1 MKLVYCLAATYN
13 SGGMERIVISKVNYL
28 AELGYNITIITTE
41 QKGKSSF
48 FPIHDRV
55 QTIDLAINYSDDINS
70 FFFKRIIKYILKK
83 RKHKQLLTKYLNALS
98 PDIVISTFGNEA
110 SFLYRITG
118 KWKKILE
125 IHFSKYFRIQ
135 YERKGIWRLIDIYRS
150 NQDEK
155 LVTHYDKF
163 IVLTNE
169 DKEYWGN
176 LANIKVIPNFIHKI
190 PKVQSNLN
198 EKICIAVGRLTYQK
212 GYDRLI
218 DVWKL
223 VNEKFSDWQL
233 HIYGNGELYD
243 ILQKKINDNKLNK
256 VIKIFS
262 PTLQIEEVYKK
273 SSIFLLTSNYEGLPM
288 VLLEAF
294 SYGLP
299 VVSFACKCGP
309 KDLIEDGVNGYL
321 VSNGD
326 IEHFA
331 EKVINLISDKELR
344 QQIGQNAY
352 ISIHKYSEANI
363 MNEWIDL
370 FNKITKVQI
379 RS

>member
-1 MKLVYCLAATYN
+1 MKLVYCLAATHN

-28 AELGYNITIITTE
+28 AELGYNVTIITTE
-41 QKGKSSF
+41 QKGKAPF
-48 FPIHDRV
+48 FHIHEMV
-55 QTIDLAINYSDDINS
+55 KTIDLAINYSDDINY
-70 FFFKRIIKYILKK
+70 FFPKRIIKYIFKK
-83 RKHKQLLTKYLNALS
+83 RKHKLLLTKYLNDLS

-110 SFLYRITG
+110 SFLYQIKG

-125 IHFSKYFRIQ
+125 IHFSKFFRMQ
-135 YERKGIWRLIDIYRS
+135 YARKGLWRFIDIFRS

-155 LVTHYDKF
+155 IVTHYDKF

-169 DKEYWGN
+169 DREYWGN

-190 PKVQSNLN
+190 PKVRSNLN

-223 VNEKFSDWQL
+223 VNEKYPDWQL
-233 HIYGNGELYD
+233 HIYGSGELYD
-243 ILQKKINDNKLNK
+243 ILQRKINDNKLNK
-256 VIKIFS
+256 VIKIYS
-262 PTLQIEEVYKK
+262 PTHQIEEVYNN

-309 KDLIEDGVNGYL
+309 KDLIENGVNGYL

-326 IEHFA
+326 IVHFA

-352 ISIHKYSEANI
+352 NSIHKYTEINI
-363 MNEWIDL
+363 MNEWVNL
-370 FNKITKVQI
+370 FNKITH
-379 RS
+379 